1 MEDSLKKSLFVE
13 FYGLPGSGKSTL
25 SHIVAERL
33 RREGYTVDEPSYD
46 IDHRHPLPKI
56 IKKLAIGCYWFA
68 FHHKQYFSIWNIVQ
82 QNGYKGME
90 AFKQTVN
97 IILKIRIY
105 NSPKAAEIV
114 MIDQGLIQASVSL
127 SMYGDM
133 KARDNY
139 ERLLNLMPNAMAAS
153 IFYIEVDEET
163 AMNRMSKRMTND
175 SRVEKLKGQDSKMAM
190 LSRILMEMESIR
202 NQYCGNGN
210 EYIIVSSNNIM
221 EDADYVHK
229 TILSN
234 SNKRV
239 EA

>member
-1 MEDSLKKSLFVE
+1 MGNSLVLPLFVE

-33 RREGYTVDEPSYD
+33 RREGYTVNEPSYV
-46 IDHRHPLPKI
+46 IDHLHPLPKI
-56 IKKLAIGCYWFA
+56 IKK
-68 FHHKQYFSIWNIVQ
+68 
-82 QNGYKGME
+82 NGYKGME

-139 ERLLNLMPNAMAAS
+139 ERLLSLMPNAMAAL

-163 AMNRMSKRMTND
+163 AMNRMGKRMTND

-190 LSRILMEMESIR
+190 LNRILMEMESIMMAV
-202 NQYCGNGN
+202 YG
-210 EYIIVSSNNIM
+210 
-221 EDADYVHK
+221 
-229 TILSN
+229 ILH
-234 SNKRV
+234 
-239 EA
+239 